1 MSSMSNVEDYKD
13 KIAGTNI
20 DPRSLLSTDYFNH
33 FNEVVMMFS
42 MVGDMPEIL
51 DDIDEWDFKS
61 YREHFMESGLGFAPL
76 AIECYEVAP
85 AEMRERFE
93 KIATQMSMLIVETR
107 TKLRQALEAGEID
120 RFKDMANLHSME
132 LQGMID
138 DGGAVVHGYKQAFDQ
153 ESVDN
158 LFDDNAENKPEEGN
172 ADQAAI
178 DAMFD

>member
-1 MSSMSNVEDYKD
+1 MSRIEDFKD
-13 KIAGTNI
+13 RVVGTNI

-33 FNEVVMMFS
+33 FNEVVMMLG

-51 DDIDEWDFKS
+51 DEIDLWDYKS

-76 AIECYEVAP
+76 AIECYEVAAP
-85 AEMRERFE
+85 DLRDRFE

-107 TKLRQALEAGEID
+107 VRLRQVYEAGEMD

-138 DGGAVVHGYKQAFDQ
+138 DGGAVVHGYNEAFDQ
-153 ESVDN
+153 ESIDEM
-158 LFDDNAENKPEEGN
+158 FEDKPAEGGGN
-172 ADQAAI
+172 AGQADI

>member
-1 MSSMSNVEDYKD
+1 MSLMPDIEALKERV
-13 KIAGTNI
+13 AGTNI

-33 FNEVVMMFS
+33 FNEVVMMLG

-51 DDIDEWDFKS
+51 EEIDGWDFKT

-85 AEMRERFE
+85 PELRERFE

-107 TKLRQALEAGEID
+107 VKLRQTLEMGEMD
-120 RFKDMANLHSME
+120 KFKDMAQLHSME

-138 DGGAVVHGYKQAFDQ
+138 DGAAIVHGYNAAMDQ
-153 ESVDN
+153 S
-158 LFDDNAENKPEEGN
+158 K
-172 ADQAAI
+172 I
-178 DAMFD
+178 DAMFP

>member
-1 MSSMSNVEDYKD
+1 MPTLEEYQERVV
-13 KIAGTNI
+13 GTNI
-20 DPRSLLSTDYFNH
+20 DPRSLLCTDYFNH
-33 FNEVVMMFS
+33 FNEVVMMFT

-51 DDIDEWDFKS
+51 DDIDAWDFKS

-85 AEMRERFE
+85 NDLRERFE

-107 TKLRQALEAGEID
+107 VKLRQVWEAGDMD

-138 DGGAVVHGYKQAFDQ
+138 DGGAIVHGYKQAFDQ
-153 ESVDN
+153 ESVDEM
-158 LFDDNAENKPEEGN
+158 FDDGSGAKPAEGGSSQ
-172 ADQAAI
+172 ADI